1 MNSDADCYELRHT
14 AMRTALSEAP
24 LEREAEE
31 VFPELGESSIQRGA
45 DVETLLNAYFKR
57 SLTGTLKEP

>member
-24 LEREAEE
+24 VEREAQE

-45 DVETLLNAYFKR
+45 DVFLKEFNRNFK
-57 SLTGTLKEP
+57 GTLKELQGI